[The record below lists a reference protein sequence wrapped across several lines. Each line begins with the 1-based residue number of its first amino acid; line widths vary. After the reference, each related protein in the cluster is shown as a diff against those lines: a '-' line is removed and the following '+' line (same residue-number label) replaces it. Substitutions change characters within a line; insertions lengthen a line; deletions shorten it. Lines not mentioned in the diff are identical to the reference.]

1 MKRRL
6 VNNKSHHNKI
16 KRRNKKRLFLL
27 LFYGKSKQA
36 WLLMVISNTVKRY
49 SIKHFSLYDY
59 SISSNTYCERYW
71 RMCLHCATSYYF
83 LFSISVLTTLGL
95 EYNILLYVSNLRAV
109 QRSNVL
115 KIMKMRGVGCGV
127 KYFEGGTENRKR
139 QSMHQGKVCIRALY
153 APEVGA
159 YFARCILCPDA
170 YFGFRSTDWF

>member
-59 SISSNTYCERYW
+59 SISSTTNTVHTVSVIDVLFFLDTTVNAVDIRTEY
-71 RMCLHCATSYYF
+71 LFKTKTSSFRCHPFITNPPYH
-83 LFSISVLTTLGL
+83 TTLLVVITSHDSSMILWFLDRPHTRELVFCFATYVLPAGL
-95 EYNILLYVSNLRAV
+95 R
-109 QRSNVL
+109 
-115 KIMKMRGVGCGV
+115 
-127 KYFEGGTENRKR
+127 
-139 QSMHQGKVCIRALY
+139 
-153 APEVGA
+153 
-159 YFARCILCPDA
+159 
-170 YFGFRSTDWF
+170 